1 MSYADEYQSTLQ
13 RIYADNSGVRSLI
26 YFIEVAARWHAR
38 YVDIPD
44 GASAG
49 TPAVSVSTQP
59 RVVILGHG
67 VPEELIHACGV
78 TPYYLLGGG
87 HASCS
92 WSDHLVP
99 RDSDPVSRS
108 ILGYATRLVNQTG
121 VDPLFVIPLAN
132 DNLRKIAYLLKR
144 EGHTVCPVD
153 IPPEVASVSAQ
164 RAWERSLT
172 NMVAAVE
179 HHVGRHATA
188 RSIRR
193 ADELVGAARFA
204 MIDLRQAVAQRTGV
218 LSDEA
223 VLFLLGTYYQTDD
236 LPRWIAMMRQLVDE
250 VRTSHHAPEQLSDGR
265 PRVLVIGSPILFPQ
279 YKVPALIHE
288 AGLAL
293 VEAVDASSTARFSSL
308 TPEERRGG
316 VARLIE
322 TIARKHYVLDASG
335 ARAVNQPMEQYLSY
349 LLQATG
355 VEGIVCHVL
364 KGHIEHDFELARLE
378 RFLDQLDIPVLRLE
392 TDYQYQDVEQLRIR
406 LEAFAETLEQ
416 RAFVASRSSRLR
428 CA

>member
-1 MSYADEYQSTLQ
+1 
-13 RIYADNSGVRSLI
+13 
-26 YFIEVAARWHAR
+26 
-38 YVDIPD
+38 
-44 GASAG
+44 
-49 TPAVSVSTQP
+49 
-59 RVVILGHG
+59 
-67 VPEELIHACGV
+67 
-78 TPYYLLGGG
+78 
-87 HASCS
+87 
-92 WSDHLVP
+92 
-99 RDSDPVSRS
+99 
-108 ILGYATRLVNQTG
+108 
-121 VDPLFVIPLAN
+121 
-132 DNLRKIAYLLKR
+132 
-144 EGHTVCPVD
+144 
-153 IPPEVASVSAQ
+153 
-164 RAWERSLT
+164 
-172 NMVAAVE
+172 MVAAVE

-355 VEGIVCHVL
+355 IEGIVCHVL